1 MAKILDVVRS
11 IEPLLAGLTL
21 LAITFWLYQARQRI
35 AFTLLP
41 MIFVLVITLWA
52 LVELVIGNL
61 RITKIGTG
69 VVDIELIN
77 AMAAAALVM
86 LALYLAVTALVKI
99 RREKQKGSLTTHH
112 AAVSLE

>member
-1 MAKILDVVRS
+1 MFGAS
-11 IEPLLAGLTL
+11 NQLLAGLTL

-52 LVELVIGNL
+52 LIALVIGNSRL
-61 RITKIGTG
+61 TKIGAG
-69 VVDIELIN
+69 AVDIELIN
-77 AMAAAALVM
+77 AIAAAALVL
-86 LALYLAVTALVKI
+86 LALYLAVIALLKI
-99 RREKQKGSLTTHH
+99 RSDKQKGSLTTQH